1 MIKKVTSI
9 ISSFLLFGCVSKSE
23 YEQLEAREEY
33 ARETAKEYIHL
44 YDSLI
49 YVVIPK
55 LEEKIK
61 QQNKPRK
68 KAKTK
73 SKFYTE
79 QQALN
84 FVKDWYGFYNAEWIY
99 RNPRIRRSANNVFVV
114 SLEEATKSTGRRVTK
129 INQDLTTTKTKE
141 MIYTWYSNVYE
152 LTIAN
157 NGKYSFKPKF

>member
-1 MIKKVTSI
+1 MRKLILI
-9 ISSFLLFGCVSKSE
+9 ILLCVLFVSCVSQSK
-23 YEQLEAREEY
+23 YEKLEAREEY
-33 ARETAKEYIHL
+33 ARETAKEYMHL

-84 FVKDWYGFYNAEWIY
+84 YIKDWYDFYNSEWTY
-99 RNPRIRRSANNVFVV
+99 RNPRIRRKANNVFVV
-114 SLEEATKSTGRRVTK
+114 SLEEATKSSRIEKIK
-129 INQDLTTTKTKE
+129 INKDLTTSKTGE

-157 NGKYSFKPKF
+157 NGKYSFKPNF

>member
-1 MIKKVTSI
+1 MRKLILI
-9 ISSFLLFGCVSKSE
+9 ILLYVLFVSCVSQSK
-23 YEQLEAREEY
+23 YEKLEAREEY

-61 QQNKPRK
+61 QQNKSRRRT
-68 KAKTK
+68 KTK

-114 SLEEATKSTGRRVTK
+114 SLEEATKSTGRRTIK
-129 INQDLTTTKTKE
+129 INKDLTTTETGE

-157 NGKYSFKPKF
+157 NGKYNFKPKF